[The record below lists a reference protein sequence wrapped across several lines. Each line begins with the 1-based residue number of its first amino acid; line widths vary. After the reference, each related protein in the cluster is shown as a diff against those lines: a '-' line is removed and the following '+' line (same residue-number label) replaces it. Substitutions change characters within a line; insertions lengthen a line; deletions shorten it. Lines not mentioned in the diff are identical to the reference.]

1 MLLDLI
7 NRYRAKYGVNSSLS
21 EEISRLL
28 KKYELYEENIEYY
41 QYTPREKDFFIQK
54 QVNTSLVFPPG
65 LSDNEYHNIAEKILG
80 TDNEYL
86 DKLYQISTE
95 SSSGIH
101 SLLKSFLKSAN
112 KCKVKIIDKLSKLDN
127 DEKSAV
133 FTETF
138 VKGIEHNLKK
148 ILEMCLF
155 NENEETKEVGRLIT
169 SYLKNI
175 GFYVPGS
182 LENSIK
188 SIYVSTPNSY
198 TEQTNKKEM
207 HGMIHFLR
215 SLPYCLDYYNDD
227 SEEIEHFCIE
237 AICTYYKY
245 EE

>member
-1 MLLDLI
+1 MVDAI

-21 EEISRLL
+21 EEITRLL
-28 KKYELYEENIEYY
+28 KKYELYEESIEYY
-41 QYTPREKDFFIQK
+41 QYTTREKDFFIQK

-65 LSDNEYHNIAEKILG
+65 LSDNEYRDIAEKILG

-86 DKLYQISTE
+86 GELFKMSTK

-101 SLLKSFLKSAN
+101 SLLKSFIKNAN
-112 KCKVKIIDKLSKLDN
+112 NCKVKITNKLSKLDD

-155 NENEETKEVGRLIT
+155 NEDEETKEVGRLIT
-169 SYLKNI
+169 SYLKDI
-175 GFYVPGS
+175 GFYVPDC

-188 SIYVSTPNSY
+188 SIYVSTPDSY
-198 TEQTNKKEM
+198 TEQTDKKEM